1 MYDIIVVNLFDI
13 YIIQDSVKT
22 YLRPYGIWWDGMGNN
37 HFMANRL
44 QTPVKEFRKSV
55 NNWRRYGQK

>member
-55 NNWRRYGQK
+55 N